1 MTHKEGNGAVLYLPF
16 AFGCLL
22 REYSLPDD
30 LRLLENMID
39 WALKDSRVFRM
50 DPCPGLEAVLYQTQN
65 GALLH
70 LINSVGGRPLMKV
83 VPLVDVEFKLL
94 LPPGVSDADVKVLLG
109 PKEVVVQNKE
119 RTLTVL
125 VARVEIW
132 STFEIKWEKM
142 VSITN

>member
-1 MTHKEGNGAVLYLPF
+1 
-16 AFGCLL
+16 
-22 REYSLPDD
+22 
-30 LRLLENMID
+30 
-39 WALKDSRVFRM
+39 
-50 DPCPGLEAVLYQTQN
+50 
-65 GALLH
+65 
-70 LINSVGGRPLMKV
+70 MKV